1 MKKTALLLG
10 MVAMLF
16 SCSAFSQPQANK
28 GEIQWIATTQLESAL
43 KQNPD
48 NQKRIF
54 IDTYTDWCGWCKRM
68 EKDTFSNE
76 LIAKIMNHYFICVK
90 FNAESKEDIVFGGK
104 TYKNPNLD
112 RKNST
117 NPLAKELKVNGYP
130 NFAVL
135 NHDLSMATSIPGYH
149 NAQEFELIAVFMGG
163 KYDAKYS
170 WEQFQKIY
178 QKEIRPQVMKEIGE

>member
-1 MKKTALLLG
+1 MKQTALLLG
-10 MVAMLF
+10 LITMLF
-16 SCSAFSQPQANK
+16 SCQAFSQKEGQSKVN
-28 GEIQWIATTQLESAL
+28 WIAITQLDAKL
-43 KQNPD
+43 KQKPD

-54 IDTYTDWCGWCKRM
+54 IDTYTDWCGWCKKMDR
-68 EKDTFSNE
+68 DTFE
-76 LIAKIMNHYFICVK
+76 DTLIAKIMNHYFICVK

-104 TYKNPNLD
+104 TYKNPNPES
-112 RKNST
+112 RNST
-117 NPLAKELKVNGYP
+117 NPLVRELKVNGYP

-149 NAQEFELIAVFMGG
+149 NTQEFELIAVFMGG

-178 QKEIRPQVMKEIGE
+178 QKEIRPQVLKELE